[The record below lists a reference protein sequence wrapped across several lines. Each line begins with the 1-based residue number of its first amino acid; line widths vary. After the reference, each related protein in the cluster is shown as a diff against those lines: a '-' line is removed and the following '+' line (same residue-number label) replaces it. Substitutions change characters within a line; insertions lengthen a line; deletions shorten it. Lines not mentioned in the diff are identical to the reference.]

1 MKVHYIQPY
10 NKQTPPNIGGAINS
24 AIKQLNSD
32 STDWIVLIDHDVM
45 FLRPDSK
52 AQLEEI
58 LSKTDFGVLG
68 AVTNR
73 LAQNYQLVQGMF
85 DVFDVRE
92 HILKANELHELN
104 YGTVIHTHAVLAAFC
119 LCFKVSTWQII
130 GGFREACLSFD
141 SQFSITARKK
151 GFKTGIMTGI
161 YVYHLYR
168 SWSDHPKGDIKHLLQ

>member
-1 MKVHYIQPY
+1 MHYISPFSID
-10 NKQTPPNIGGAINS
+10 KNIGKAINY
-24 AIKQLNSD
+24 AISCLKSD
-32 STDWIVLIDHDVM
+32 PNDWICLTDMDVM

-58 LSKTDFGVLG
+58 LSKTNFGVLG

-73 LAQNYQLVQGMF
+73 LAQKYQLVQGMF
-85 DVFDVRE
+85 DVYDIRE

-104 YGTVIHTHAVLAAFC
+104 YGTVIPTHAVLAAFC

-168 SWSDHPKGDIKHLLQ
+168 SWSDRPKGDIKHLL

>member
-1 MKVHYIQPY
+1 MVHYISPFSIE
-10 NKQTPPNIGGAINS
+10 KNIGKAVNDAISCLKSNPNDWVC
-24 AIKQLNSD
+24 L
-32 STDWIVLIDHDVM
+32 TDMDVM

-73 LAQNYQLVQGMF
+73 LAQNYQLVHGMF

-104 YGTVIHTHAVLAAFC
+104 YGTVIPTHAVLAAFC

-168 SWSDHPKGDIKHLLQ
+168 SWTDHPKGDIKHLLK